1 MPKPL
6 HNGIVRAGVHSG
18 AQLCGSGQ
26 GGRDV
31 LAEFQMGDVG
41 APHGQRGA
49 QHGAVRHAFAG
60 RRGDHAP
67 DAAGGRSDGYKHS
80 GVILLQIFPGQRFRR
95 PLGGAG
101 APRLRG

>member
-6 HNGIVRAGVHSG
+6 HSGIVRAGVHGG
-18 AQLCGSGQ
+18 AQLRGGGQ

-49 QHGAVRHAFAG
+49 QQQ
-60 RRGDHAP
+60 P
-67 DAAGGRSDGYKHS
+67 
-80 GVILLQIFPGQRFRR
+80 LQLRF
-95 PLGGAG
+95 
-101 APRLRG
+101 